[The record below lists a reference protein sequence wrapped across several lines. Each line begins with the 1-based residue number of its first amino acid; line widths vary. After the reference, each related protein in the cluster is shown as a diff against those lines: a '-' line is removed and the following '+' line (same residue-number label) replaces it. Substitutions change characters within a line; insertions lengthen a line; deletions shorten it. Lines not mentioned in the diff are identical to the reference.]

1 MKKLRMNLGKNSYDI
16 LVGKGLLKNVDKYF
30 NLNRKVLIVTDSGVP
45 DIYAEVIA
53 EKCKESKI
61 VVIKK
66 GEKSKNLSTLSKLYQ
81 SACDF
86 NLQRSDCVV
95 AVGGGVVGDIS
106 GLLSATYMRG
116 VDFYNVPTTLLS
128 QVDSSI
134 GGKTAV
140 DFKSIKNLVGV
151 FYQPKAVLIDT
162 LTLLTLSKRQ
172 IKNGLVEAIKMSAT
186 CNLELF
192 NKFENYS
199 YQDLQSNIEEII
211 VESLKIKKSV
221 VEQDE
226 RESGLRRV
234 LNFGHTYGHCI
245 EAIASKKGAL
255 HGECV
260 ALGMLPL
267 SSQNAKERI
276 EKVLT
281 KFNILKELNVSVDQ
295 ALEYLKK
302 DKKISNDKVNC
313 IFVEE
318 IGSFKTLKLSLEEFA
333 DLIRKSV

>member
-1 MKKLRMNLGKNSYDI
+1 MTKLKMNLGKNSYNI
-16 LVGKGLLKNVDKYF
+16 LVGKGLLKKADKYF

-45 DIYAEVIA
+45 EIYAEIIA
-53 EKCKESKI
+53 EKSKESKI
-61 VVIKK
+61 VVVPR
-66 GEKSKNLSTLSKLYQ
+66 GERSKNLSTLSRLYQ

-86 NLQRSDCVV
+86 NLERSDCVV
-95 AVGGGVVGDIS
+95 AVGGGVVGDMA

-140 DFKSIKNLVGV
+140 DFKSIKNLIGV
-151 FYQPKAVLIDT
+151 FYQPKGVLIDT
-162 LTLLTLSKRQ
+162 LTLSTLPKRHLR
-172 IKNGLVEAIKMSAT
+172 NGLVEAIKMSAT
-186 CNLELF
+186 CDKELF
-192 NKFENYS
+192 EKFEQYS
-199 YQDLQSNIEEII
+199 IYDIQRNIEEII
-211 VESLKIKKSV
+211 IQALKIKKYV
-221 VEQDE
+221 VENDE

-245 EAIASKKGAL
+245 EAICSKKGAL

-267 SSQNAKERI
+267 SSNNARSRIKNVLEKFGLIKEYA
-276 EKVLT
+276 
-281 KFNILKELNVSVDQ
+281 FNVDE

-302 DKKISNDKVNC
+302 DKKITSGKINYV
-313 IFVEE
+313 FVEE
-318 IGSFKTLKLSLEEFA
+318 IGSFKIINSSLEEFA
-333 DLIRKSV
+333 SIIKKSV